1 MALSLID
8 LVNDALATLGEQ
20 PIVNLEKENA
30 TSTSIL
36 VRMKYPLIQR
46 AILMEADWNCARIT
60 QQLARLA
67 DPPQSGYGYQYQYQ
81 LPTDPEC
88 LQIQQISVDNGESYI
103 DLNSYYNW
111 NAGPK
116 EAIFDTDGDRLLCNS
131 ETVWIKYTGL
141 VDVSRFDPFLQAAF
155 SAQLAA
161 ELAYA
166 IPASASLVQLLEQI
180 AVRKLKK
187 AKSRNA
193 LERNILRPDGEVIAV
208 RRNGPDRYLRVDMSD
223 QAEDTDG

>member
-8 LVNDALATLGEQ
+8 IVNDALATLGEQ

-30 TSTSIL
+30 TSTAIL
-36 VRMKYPLIQR
+36 LRMKYPLVQR
-46 AILMEADWNCARIT
+46 ALLMEADWNCARVT
-60 QQLARLA
+60 QKLSRLA
-67 DPPQSGYGYQYQYQ
+67 VPPKKGYKYVFQ

-88 LQIQQISVDNGESYI
+88 LGIRQISIDDGETFI
-103 DLNSYYNW
+103 DLNAYYNW

-116 EAIFDTDGDRLLCNS
+116 EALFDIDGEVLLCNS
-131 ETVWIKYTGL
+131 EAVWVKYTGL
-141 VDVSRFDPFLQAAF
+141 IDPAKMDPFLAAAF

-166 IPASASLVQLLEQI
+166 IPASAALAQYLEQI
-180 AVRKLKK
+180 ANRKLKK

-193 LERNILRPDGEVIAV
+193 LDRNILQPEGEVIGI
-208 RRNGPDRYLRVDMSD
+208 RYTNGDRSIRVDMSEE
-223 QAEDTDG
+223 AE

>member
-8 LVNDALATLGEQ
+8 IVNDALATLGEQ

-30 TSTSIL
+30 TSTAIL
-36 VRMKYPLIQR
+36 LRMKYPLVQR
-46 AILMEADWNCARIT
+46 ALLMEADWNCARVT
-60 QQLARLA
+60 QKLSRLA
-67 DPPQSGYGYQYQYQ
+67 YSTKKGYDNAFQ

-88 LQIQQISVDNGESYI
+88 LSVRQISIDNGETFI
-103 DLNSYYNW
+103 DLNAYYNW

-116 EAIFDTDGDRLLCNS
+116 EALFDIDGDTLLCNS
-131 ETVWIKYTGL
+131 DNVWIKYTGL
-141 VDVSRFDPFLQAAF
+141 IDPAQMDPFLAAAF

-166 IPASASLVQLLEQI
+166 IPASASLAQYLEQI
-180 AVRKLKK
+180 ANRKLKK

-193 LERNILRPDGEVIAV
+193 LARNIIQPEGEVIGI
-208 RRNGPDRYLRVDMSD
+208 RYTNGTGAIRVDMSEE
-223 QAEDTDG
+223 AE

>member
-8 LVNDALATLGEQ
+8 IVNDALATLGEQ

-30 TSTSIL
+30 TSTAIL
-36 VRMKYPLIQR
+36 LRMKYPLVQR
-46 AILMEADWNCARIT
+46 ALLMEADWNCARIT
-60 QQLARLA
+60 QKLSRLA
-67 DPPQSGYGYQYQYQ
+67 YSTRKGYDNVFQ

-88 LQIQQISVDNGESYI
+88 LSVRQISIDGGETFI
-103 DLNSYYNW
+103 DLNAYYNW

-116 EAIFDTDGDRLLCNS
+116 EALFDIDGDTLLCNS
-131 ETVWIKYTGL
+131 DNVWIKYTGL
-141 VDVSRFDPFLQAAF
+141 IDPANMDPFLAAAF

-166 IPASASLVQLLEQI
+166 IPASASLAQYLEQI
-180 AVRKLKK
+180 ANRKLKK

-193 LERNILRPDGEVIAV
+193 LARNIIQPEGEVIGI
-208 RRNGPDRYLRVDMSD
+208 RYTNGTGAIRVDMSEE
-223 QAEDTDG
+223 AE

>member
-46 AILMEADWNCARIT
+46 AILMEADWNCARQT
-60 QQLARLA
+60 QKLSRLA
-67 DPPQSGYGYQYQYQ
+67 YTPKAGYNYAFQ

-88 LQIQQISVDNGESYI
+88 LQIQQISIDNGETFI

-111 NAGPK
+111 NAGPR
-116 EAIFDTDGDRLLCNS
+116 EALFDLDGDVLLCNS
-131 ETVWIKYTGL
+131 DVVWVKYTGL
-141 VDVSRFDPFLQAAF
+141 IDPSKFDPFLASAF

-166 IPASASLVQLLEQI
+166 IPASTTYAQYLEQV
-180 AVRKLKK
+180 ANRKLKK

-193 LERNILRPDGEVIAV
+193 LDRNILHPEGEVIAV
-208 RRNGPDRYLRVDMSD
+208 RGNAPDRFIRVDMSD
-223 QAEDTDG
+223 QAGEID

>member
-8 LVNDALATLGEQ
+8 IVNDALATLGEQ

-30 TSTSIL
+30 TSTAIL
-36 VRMKYPLIQR
+36 LRMKYPLVQR
-46 AILMEADWNCARIT
+46 ALLMEADWNCARIT
-60 QQLARLA
+60 QKLSRLA
-67 DPPQSGYGYQYQYQ
+67 YSTRKGYDNIFQ

-88 LQIQQISVDNGESYI
+88 LSVRQISIDGGETFI
-103 DLNSYYNW
+103 DLNAYYNW

-116 EAIFDTDGDRLLCNS
+116 EALFDIDGDTLLCNS
-131 ETVWIKYTGL
+131 DNVWIKYTGL
-141 VDVSRFDPFLQAAF
+141 IDPANMDPFLAAAF

-166 IPASASLVQLLEQI
+166 IPASASLAQYLEQI
-180 AVRKLKK
+180 ANRKLKK

-193 LERNILRPDGEVIAV
+193 LARNIIQPEGEVIGI
-208 RRNGPDRYLRVDMSD
+208 RYTNGVGSIRVDMSEE
-223 QAEDTDG
+223 AE

>member
-8 LVNDALATLGEQ
+8 IVNDALATLGEQ

-30 TSTSIL
+30 TSTAIL
-36 VRMKYPLIQR
+36 LRMKYPLVQR
-46 AILMEADWNCARIT
+46 ALLMEADWNCARVT
-60 QQLARLA
+60 QKLSRLA
-67 DPPQSGYGYQYQYQ
+67 YSTKKGYDNAFQ

-88 LQIQQISVDNGESYI
+88 LSVRQISIDNGETFI
-103 DLNSYYNW
+103 DLNAYYNW

-116 EAIFDTDGDRLLCNS
+116 EALFDIDGDTLLCNS
-131 ETVWIKYTGL
+131 DNVWIKYTGL
-141 VDVSRFDPFLQAAF
+141 IDPAQMDPFLASAF

-166 IPASASLVQLLEQI
+166 IPASASLAQYLEQI
-180 AVRKLKK
+180 ANRKLKK

-193 LERNILRPDGEVIAV
+193 LARNIIQPEGEVIGI
-208 RRNGPDRYLRVDMSD
+208 RYTNGTGAIRVDMSEE
-223 QAEDTDG
+223 AE

>member
-8 LVNDALATLGEQ
+8 IVNDALATLGEQ

-30 TSTSIL
+30 TSTAIL
-36 VRMKYPLIQR
+36 LRMKYPLVQR
-46 AILMEADWNCARIT
+46 ALLMEADWNCARIT
-60 QQLARLA
+60 QKLSRLA
-67 DPPQSGYGYQYQYQ
+67 YSTRKGYDNIFQ

-88 LQIQQISVDNGESYI
+88 LSVRQISIDGGETFI
-103 DLNSYYNW
+103 DLNAYYNW

-116 EAIFDTDGDRLLCNS
+116 EALFDIDGDTLLCNS
-131 ETVWIKYTGL
+131 DNVWIKYTGL
-141 VDVSRFDPFLQAAF
+141 IDPANMDPFLAAAF

-166 IPASASLVQLLEQI
+166 IPASASLAQYLEQI
-180 AVRKLKK
+180 ANRKLKK

-193 LERNILRPDGEVIAV
+193 LARNIIQPEGEVIGI
-208 RRNGPDRYLRVDMSD
+208 RYTNGVGAIRVDMSEE
-223 QAEDTDG
+223 AE

>member
-30 TSTSIL
+30 TSTAIL

-46 AILMEADWNCARIT
+46 SLLMEADWNCARIT
-60 QQLARLA
+60 QKLSRL
-67 DPPQSGYGYQYQYQ
+67 SERSIRGFQYSFQ

-88 LQIQQISVDNGESYI
+88 LQIQQISVDNGETFL
-103 DLNSYYNW
+103 DLNAYFNW
-111 NAGPK
+111 NQGPK
-116 EAIFDTDGDRLLCNS
+116 EAIFDIDEDKLLCNS
-131 ETVWIKYTGL
+131 ETVWVKYTGL
-141 VDVSRFDPFLQAAF
+141 IDPAKFDPFLASAF
-155 SAQLAA
+155 SAKLAA

-166 IPASASLVQLLEQI
+166 IPASASLGQYLEQI
-180 AVRKLKK
+180 ANKKLRK

-193 LERNILRPDGEVIAV
+193 LTRNILHPEGEVIGI
-208 RRNGPDRYLRVDMSD
+208 RFTNTGEKIRVDMSEE
-223 QAEDTDG
+223 AENG

>member
-8 LVNDALATLGEQ
+8 IVNDALATLGEQ

-30 TSTSIL
+30 TSTAIL
-36 VRMKYPLIQR
+36 LRMKYPLVQR
-46 AILMEADWNCARIT
+46 ALLMEADWNCARVT
-60 QQLARLA
+60 QKLSRLA
-67 DPPQSGYGYQYQYQ
+67 YSTKKGYDNAFQ

-88 LQIQQISVDNGESYI
+88 LSVRQISIDNGETFI
-103 DLNSYYNW
+103 DLNAYYNW

-116 EAIFDTDGDRLLCNS
+116 EALFDIDGDTLLCNS
-131 ETVWIKYTGL
+131 DNVWVKYTGL
-141 VDVSRFDPFLQAAF
+141 IDPAQMDPFLASAF

-166 IPASASLVQLLEQI
+166 IPASASLAQYLEQI
-180 AVRKLKK
+180 ANRKLKK

-193 LERNILRPDGEVIAV
+193 LARNIIQPEGEVIGI
-208 RRNGPDRYLRVDMSD
+208 RYTNGTGAIRVDMSEE
-223 QAEDTDG
+223 AE